1 MNDTKTQISENT
13 KMAELILSNPNL
25 MLTLSRFGIE
35 LGFGDSLVK
44 DVCKKADVNTAFFL
58 LICNLY
64 TDQNF
69 IPSTDDINSVNIN
82 TLLSYLSQSHKYY
95 VEERIP
101 HIENH
106 LNRIVEACP
115 KKFGVTIE
123 RFFKEY
129 KQEVINH
136 FSYEEDTVFPYINA
150 LGDKSL
156 KKSFSIDEFKCNH
169 SNIEDKLNDLMNILI
184 KYLPAEI
191 FPKERI
197 EISLD
202 IVDLSSDLK
211 CHTLVEERV
220 LVPFVELLEKQCH
233 ENM

>member
-69 IPSTDDINSVNIN
+69 IPAADDINSVNIN

-106 LNRIVEACP
+106 LNRIVESCP

-123 RFFKEY
+123 RFSKN
-129 KQEVINH
+129 IN
-136 FSYEEDTVFPYINA
+136 
-150 LGDKSL
+150 
-156 KKSFSIDEFKCNH
+156 KKSST
-169 SNIEDKLNDLMNILI
+169 
-184 KYLPAEI
+184 
-191 FPKERI
+191 
-197 EISLD
+197 ISLTRK
-202 IVDLSSDLK
+202 ILCFHISTHSAIN
-211 CHTLVEERV
+211 R
-220 LVPFVELLEKQCH
+220 
-233 ENM
+233 